1 MTPSATALP
10 PDTCPLYVDLD
21 GTLTPSDTLHESIML
36 FVRSNPLN
44 LLRMLA
50 WLPLGKAGF
59 KQRLAD
65 AVRPNATSLPYNE
78 PFVDYLRSEHARGRP
93 LVLASAAD
101 ARIVRDVA
109 EHLGVFDDTLG
120 TNAQEDG
127 INLSRAHKRAAIDAH
142 ARAQGHSTWAY
153 AGNSRDDLDVWNGS
167 TQALVVNAPSGV
179 VASLQRSHPEAQ
191 VFERNTLSLKTV
203 LRAIR
208 LKQWSKNG
216 LLFVPLLAAHSL
228 DSELWGLLL
237 MAFVSFGLCASATYL
252 VNDLLDLPNDRA
264 HRIKRHRPLASG
276 AIGIPTAVAL
286 GVAMLVLAFALA
298 FAVSLGFAVVLLAYT
313 VTTLAYSLVLKRLA
327 LIDVLVLSGLYTLR
341 IGAGA
346 VASGV
351 DLSNWLLAISIFLFL
366 SLALVKRCAEL
377 EELVDEQRTLAPGR
391 GYQPRDLAS
400 LRTMG
405 MASGFLAVMVLALYI
420 DSQNSQK
427 LYVHPD
433 MLWAAAPV
441 LLLWVMRIWL
451 KTGRREL
458 HGEDPLQFA
467 LKDPF
472 SWITL
477 FVMGGIGLVATVGF
491 QPGYFS

>member
-1 MTPSATALP
+1 MTLP
-10 PDTCPLYVDLD
+10 ASTDHAPDACPLYVDMD
-21 GTLTPSDTLHESIML
+21 GTLTPSDTLHESVML

-50 WLPLGKAGF
+50 WLPSGKARF

-65 AVRPNATSLPYNE
+65 AVRPDPARLPYNE
-78 PFVDYLRSEHARGRP
+78 PFVDYLREQHASGRP

-109 EHLGVFDDTLG
+109 DHLGVFDDTLG
-120 TNAQEDG
+120 TNAQGDG

-142 ARAQGHSTWAY
+142 ARAHGHDRWAY
-153 AGNSRDDLDVWNGS
+153 AGNSRDDLDVWSGS
-167 TQALVVNAPSGV
+167 AQAVAVNAPAGV
-179 VASLQRSHPEAQ
+179 VASLQRSQPQAQ
-191 VFERNTLSLKTV
+191 VFERQPLSLKTV
-203 LRAIR
+203 LRAVR

-228 DSELWGLLL
+228 DPALWALVL
-237 MAFVSFGLCASATYL
+237 MAFVAFGLCASATYL

-276 AIGIPTAVAL
+276 AIGIVPAVAL
-286 GVAMLVLAFALA
+286 GAVMLVLAFVLA
-298 FAVSLGFAVVLLAYT
+298 FQVSTGFAMVLLAYT
-313 VTTLAYSLVLKRLA
+313 VTTLAYSLYLKRLA

-366 SLALVKRCAEL
+366 SLALIKRCAEL
-377 EELVDEQRTLAPGR
+377 EELEDDDSTLAPGR

-400 LRTMG
+400 LRAMG
-405 MASGFLAVMVLALYI
+405 MASGFLSVMVLALYI

-427 LYVHPD
+427 LYAHPD

-472 SWITL
+472 SWVTL
-477 FVMGGIGLVATVGF
+477 LVMGGIGLVATVGF
-491 QPGYFS
+491 